1 MPQLD
6 TFTYLSQLFWVFVLF
21 SGFYVLVLSDILP
34 SFSQILKTR
43 KKKLDQNG
51 DNIENLFKEESEAYS
66 QYEDNVVLSLEES
79 REMLA
84 KKKSKSGLW
93 LDDQMTLLNSSTST
107 SMNGFLNK
115 YLSSVFSR
123 QSQLQLV
130 VKN

>member
-66 QYEDNVVLSLEES
+66 Q
-79 REMLA
+79 
-84 KKKSKSGLW
+84 
-93 LDDQMTLLNSSTST
+93 
-107 SMNGFLNK
+107 
-115 YLSSVFSR
+115 
-123 QSQLQLV
+123 
-130 VKN
+130 

>member
-51 DNIENLFKEESEAYS
+51 DNIENLFKEQSEAYS

-93 LDDQMTLLNSSTST
+93 LDDQVTLLNSSTST

>member
-21 SGFYVLVLSDILP
+21 SGFYVLVLSEILP

-66 QYEDNVVLSLEES
+66 QYENNVLLSLEES

-93 LDDQMTLLNSSTST
+93 LDDQVTLLNSSTST

>member
-66 QYEDNVVLSLEES
+66 QYEDNVVVSLEES

-93 LDDQMTLLNSSTST
+93 LDDQVTLLNSSTST

>member
-66 QYEDNVVLSLEES
+66 QYENNVLLSLEES

-93 LDDQMTLLNSSTST
+93 LDDQVTLLNSSTST

>member
-21 SGFYVLVLSDILP
+21 SGFYVLVVSDILP

-66 QYEDNVVLSLEES
+66 QYENNVVLSLEES

-93 LDDQMTLLNSSTST
+93 LDNQVTLLNSSTST

>member
-79 REMLA
+79 REM
-84 KKKSKSGLW
+84 
-93 LDDQMTLLNSSTST
+93 
-107 SMNGFLNK
+107 
-115 YLSSVFSR
+115 
-123 QSQLQLV
+123 
-130 VKN
+130 

>member
-93 LDDQMTLLNSSTST
+93 LDDQVTLLNSSTST

>member
-66 QYEDNVVLSLEES
+66 QYENNVVLSLEES

-93 LDDQMTLLNSSTST
+93 LDDQVTLLNSSTST